1 MELLVHLWLPMLAS
15 AVAVFFAAMVCWT
28 VLPHHKGDTS
38 ALPDEDGFMERV
50 RGLGV
55 PPGHYMFPRA
65 SHQES
70 SSPEFKQK
78 WERGPAGMVSIW
90 PAKVNMARSF
100 VLSFL
105 VYLAVSFGIAYLGS
119 VTLPAGAG
127 FWRVFQVLG
136 TAGVLAY
143 GFAHLPKGIWFQ
155 AYNRTLVAD
164 LFDGVVY
171 GLLTGAIFA
180 ALWPGLPAG

>member
-1 MELLVHLWLPMLAS
+1 MELLVNLWLPTLAS
-15 AVAVFFAAMVCWT
+15 AVAVVFAAMVCWT

-38 ALPDEDGFMERV
+38 ALPDEDAFMERV

-55 PPGHYMFPRA
+55 PRGNYLFPWA
-65 SHQES
+65 SHKES
-70 SSPEFKQK
+70 SSAEFKQK
-78 WERGPAGMVSIW
+78 WERGPAGLVSIW

-155 AYNRTLVAD
+155 EYNRTLVAN
-164 LFDGVVY
+164 LVDGVLY

-180 ALWPGLPAG
+180 ALWPAAAAA